1 MLMRSEWPQ
10 RRSTF
15 GHASI
20 FPSER
25 QLIRYGRRAKG
36 RSQAKNGRIRTRLD
50 HHCLEVIYHRYLLF
64 FYLFQRAIVL
74 PLAPQA
80 TAGRSVKPLFHS
92 SYNIFSFSSPFLFF
106 LPSDFWAF
114 GSLYASSFG
123 VGFGS
128 RFLSFCHPSIHR
140 SFLKTLRGLRGEGK
154 TV

>member
-1 MLMRSEWPQ
+1 MSRYSCAEMLMRSERSQ
-10 RRSTF
+10 RRATS

-74 PLAPQA
+74 PSAPQA

-92 SYNIFSFSSPFLFF
+92 SYNIFSLSPPFFLFSWPRTVRHRLF
-106 LPSDFWAF
+106 TSRSNLC
-114 GSLYASSFG
+114 LQLERTLASAS
-123 VGFGS
+123 VRDS
-128 RFLSFCHPSIHR
+128 
-140 SFLKTLRGLRGEGK
+140 
-154 TV
+154 